1 MSRVFARKIN
11 SRHLTGKIAVER
23 IERFEQQRF
32 NHVGQQVLQHC
43 SHFVYGIGA
52 RPQELRH
59 VFSILLLDEFHELLL
74 LLDFAASSE
83 NTLLGQI
90 GRFRQEVNQLQDLRS
105 VLHSFCQRLFGDFI
119 FLGGRQGETF
129 VGLGFSSWRQTVNS
143 GHEIEDKKNWK
154 SNQKTMNI
162 VAYTHSSVHWSRKK
176 DRCILTKDQDLS
188 ICFKVRV

>member
-1 MSRVFARKIN
+1 MGIGMSQAFARKIN

-23 IERFEQQRF
+23 IERLEQQRF

-90 GRFRQEVNQLQDLRS
+90 GLVSTGGQLVAGSEERISLLLPAIVWRFYFSWPSTGRNACRFGISLVASNSQLWTGSRRLEKLKQQSKDNEYSCIYSLVSTLVETKGQVHLNQRS
-105 VLHSFCQRLFGDFI
+105 RSLHLF
-119 FLGGRQGETF
+119 
-129 VGLGFSSWRQTVNS
+129 
-143 GHEIEDKKNWK
+143 
-154 SNQKTMNI
+154 
-162 VAYTHSSVHWSRKK
+162 
-176 DRCILTKDQDLS
+176 
-188 ICFKVRV
+188 